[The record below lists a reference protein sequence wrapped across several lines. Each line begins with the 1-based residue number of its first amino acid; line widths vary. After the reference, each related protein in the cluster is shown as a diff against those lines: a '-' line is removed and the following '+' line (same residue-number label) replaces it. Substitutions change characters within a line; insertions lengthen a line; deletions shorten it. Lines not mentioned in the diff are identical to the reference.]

1 MSGLDK
7 DRKRNQT
14 ISFHMSVEERKEFE
28 ARVAITGLSK
38 VSYIIQSLLYQ
49 KVNITAGK
57 YQSDRLSLELRR
69 LGAQLENIESEDI
82 EIMDILLECKLLLGQ
97 LNKVINEE

>member
-49 KVNITAGK
+49 KVNIT
-57 YQSDRLSLELRR
+57 
-69 LGAQLENIESEDI
+69 
-82 EIMDILLECKLLLGQ
+82 
-97 LNKVINEE
+97 

>member
-14 ISFHMSVEERKEFE
+14 ISFRMSVEERKEFE

-69 LGAQLENIESEDI
+69 LGAKLENIESEDI